1 MTRPTKGLKSAVL
14 GVCLL
19 AATACTTQ
27 YRNHGYV
34 PTSQDLEEV
43 VVGVDTRDSVAET
56 IGTPSASGIL
66 DEGGYYYVRSRVR
79 HYGARKPKVIE
90 RRVVAVTFDQRG
102 IVKNVS
108 EYSLEDGQVVPISRR
123 VTDGAVE
130 ERGVLAQLLANIGN
144 FGGFNSNSDPGF

>member
-1 MTRPTKGLKSAVL
+1 MTGPTKGFKSAVL

-34 PTSQDLEEV
+34 PSAQDLEEV

-56 IGTPSASGIL
+56 IGTPSASGVL
-66 DEGGYYYVRSRVR
+66 DEGGYYYVRIRVR
-79 HYGARKPKVIE
+79 HFGARKPKVIE

-102 IVKNVS
+102 VVRNVS
-108 EYSLEDGQVVPISRR
+108 EYSLEDGQIVPLSRR
-123 VTDGAVE
+123 VTDSAVE
-130 ERGVLAQLLANIGN
+130 ERSVLAQILGNISN
-144 FGGFNSNSDPGF
+144 FGGFNAGTNGGL

>member
-1 MTRPTKGLKSAVL
+1 MTGPTKGFKSAVL

-19 AATACTTQ
+19 AAAACTTQ
-27 YRNHGYV
+27 YRNHGYA

-43 VVGVDTRDSVAET
+43 GVGVDTRDRVAET
-56 IGTPSASGIL
+56 IGTPSASGVL

-79 HYGARKPKVIE
+79 HYGARKPKVVE

-102 IVKNVS
+102 VVRNVA
-108 EYSLEDGQVVPISRR
+108 EYSLEDGQVVPLSRR
-123 VTDGAVE
+123 VTDGGVE

-144 FGGFNSNSDPGF
+144 FGGFNSNSNTDF